1 MEPIDLLVAASNLSK
16 MRRHVLKLVVNGKA
30 AELEMY
36 ATPITLAERKA
47 AQETA
52 RSDEQ
57 LDINLQL
64 LVAKAKKASGEPMF
78 SPAHLPL
85 LRRSVTAELVAELV
99 NNLYAT
105 PTDDGDGGPIDN
117 SPKPS
122 SASSGKSPT

>member
-1 MEPIDLLVAASNLSK
+1 MEAIDLLVAASNLSK
-16 MRRHVLKLVVNGKA
+16 MRRHVLKLVVNGEA
-30 AELEMY
+30 VELEMY

-64 LVAKAKKASGEPMF
+64 LLAKAKKATGEPLF
-78 SPAHLPL
+78 SPAHLPM

-105 PTDDGDGGPIDN
+105 GITDDAEDA

-122 SASSGKSPT
+122 SPSSGKGQT